1 MDEFKPSINFPVRIM
16 AEIQSYEAEL
26 NRQKKR
32 MDMLLH
38 SKISVY
44 ALSTA
49 GLLFGIFN
57 FIRFALIL
65 LAPAPCL

>member
-1 MDEFKPSINFPVRIM
+1 MDEFKPSIDFPIRIM

-26 NRQKKR
+26 NRKR
-32 MDMLLH
+32 KRIDMLLH
-38 SKISVY
+38 SKISLY
-44 ALSTA
+44 ALSAT

-65 LAPAPCL
+65 LSPAACL